1 MSNSVKGVLA
11 LCLVAFVA
19 ACGGGRQAQEE
30 FVVVQPEP
38 ISMEPTYTGKYK

>member
-11 LCLVAFVA
+11 LCLVVVVA
-19 ACGGGRQAQEE
+19 ACGNAPQEE

-38 ISMEPTYTGKYK
+38 ISMEPVHTGKFK

>member
-11 LCLVAFVA
+11 LSLVVVVA
-19 ACGGGRQAQEE
+19 ACGNRAPQEE

-38 ISMEPTYTGKYK
+38 ISVEQSFTGKFK